1 MTRVA
6 ALEKGVL
13 KTGEAGLA
21 VMMVLVIKKIIRLPY
36 GPATARN
43 TLLFLPALSCAFKG
57 R

>member
-21 VMMVLVIKKIIRLPY
+21 VMMVVMIKKIVRLPY
-36 GPATARN
+36 RPATAKN
-43 TLLFLPALSCAFKG
+43 TLLLLLAL
-57 R
+57 